1 MLTDDELNTTKL
13 AVHDKSGGIYNVI
26 GVGRI
31 QTDTP
36 LTDMTNVVIYFNPDS
51 GYWVR
56 PVDEFKNRFSIP
68 NSSNRDNK

>member
-1 MLTDDELNTTKL
+1 MLTDDELNTTRL

-36 LTDMTNVVIYFNPDS
+36 LTDMTNVLIYFNPES
-51 GYWVR
+51 GYWAR

-68 NSSNRDNK
+68 NKDNK

>member
-1 MLTDDELNTTKL
+1 MLTDDELNTTRL

-36 LTDMTNVVIYFNPDS
+36 LTDMANVVIYFNPDS

-56 PVDEFKNRFSIP
+56 PVDEFRDRFSVTKNI
-68 NSSNRDNK
+68 NNDSC